1 MTMTA
6 YTFISYTFSHLGD
19 TDFLQLQSEKSQ
31 GRFQVGSVGGHRSVY
46 LNRTTMTE
54 KKTAF
59 WQTPQI
65 SLQPCERH
73 EGWSHRWEDSAIGAL
88 YRFIVKDA
96 FSVNSLII
104 VYIIKLNVTVVL
116 LNQVRLQQVTDSYT
130 STVTN
135 NLPLFDGT

>member
-54 KKTAF
+54 
-59 WQTPQI
+59 
-65 SLQPCERH
+65 
-73 EGWSHRWEDSAIGAL
+73 DS
-88 YRFIVKDA
+88 RVKDMRGGPTDGR
-96 FSVNSLII
+96 
-104 VYIIKLNVTVVL
+104 TV
-116 LNQVRLQQVTDSYT
+116 
-130 STVTN
+130 
-135 NLPLFDGT
+135 P